1 MEGRTEPCGSLG
13 RYLKAENTRMVSEHG
28 EWNRV
33 SEGNMRSE
41 MLRAGQEGVGR
52 WPRMSLRF
60 FVLNNWKDEV
70 AIKLG

>member
-1 MEGRTEPCGSLG
+1 
-13 RYLKAENTRMVSEHG
+13 MVSEHG